1 MMNQKGNLIL
11 IILVAFVVIALI
23 PVFFVRFFT
32 IGRLLTQVIMI
43 FVIYAMVRGYLGP
56 GPLSLLIS
64 VILIYF
70 LVFKYI
76 EVTASAYVLMT
87 LVGVG
92 FGSVVIWGLAQV
104 ARPK

>member
-1 MMNQKGNLIL
+1 MMNEKGNLIL
-11 IILVAFVVIALI
+11 IILISFIVIALI
-23 PVFFVRFFT
+23 PIFFVKFFT

-43 FVIYAMVRGYLGP
+43 FIIYAMVRGYLGP
-56 GPLSLLIS
+56 GPLSILIS

-76 EVTASAYVLMT
+76 EITASAYVLMT
-87 LVGVG
+87 LIGVG

>member
-1 MMNQKGNLIL
+1 
-11 IILVAFVVIALI
+11 
-23 PVFFVRFFT
+23 
-32 IGRLLTQVIMI
+32 
-43 FVIYAMVRGYLGP
+43 
-56 GPLSLLIS
+56 LSLLIS

-76 EVTASAYVLMT
+76 EITASAYVLMT
-87 LVGVG
+87 LIGVG